1 MSRDNESSLGGLLS
15 SSADD
20 AFTMKDLL
28 LLPAPTLFL
37 YLHRVAV
44 EQEKPE
50 TTSLSLDRIRIIE
63 NAVSQTKPMVS
74 CAVMGCSSSMV
85 LM

>member
-1 MSRDNESSLGGLLS
+1 MSRDNDSSLEGLLS

-20 AFTMKDLL
+20 AFTMNDLLL
-28 LLPAPTLFL
+28 LLPAPTLLL

-44 EQEKPE
+44 EQEKPD

-63 NAVSQTKPMVS
+63 STVSQTKPMFS
-74 CAVMGCSSSMV
+74 V
-85 LM
+85 L